1 MQQLM
6 NSDEGRAASQKIM
19 AAPHVTR
26 AARRSL
32 AG

>member
-26 AARRSL
+26 IP
-32 AG
+32 